1 MLLRLD
7 QVSLS
12 FGSRPLLDHI
22 TLQVEEGERVCV
34 VGRNGEGKSSLLR
47 LVAGEIAPDEGSLW
61 INPGARIAYLVQDV
75 TAATN
80 DTVESVVAAAAELAA
95 DHEPW
100 EREQRVRVV
109 MTQLGLDGS
118 ARFADLSGGWR
129 RRVLLARAL
138 VSEPQ
143 VLLLDEPTNHLDIDA
158 IEWLEQVMLEFRGAL
173 LFVSHDRTFINRLA
187 TRVIELDRG
196 ALSSWPGNFDQ
207 YRERK
212 AEQLAVEAQHA
223 ALFDKHLAR
232 EEVWIRKGVEARRTR
247 NEGRVRALE
256 ALRRE
261 RRARR
266 ERPGQ
271 AALALQEFNES
282 GRKVFE
288 AEDASFAFGERTI
301 IRGLTVTIGRG
312 DRIGIIGPNG
322 AGKSTLLRLLLGE
335 LTPSSGRVEIG
346 TKLQVAY
353 YDQQR
358 AQLKLDKSVMENVSE
373 RSDQVIVNG
382 QARHVSGYLR
392 DFLFRPEQLRTP
404 ASALSGGERNRLL
417 LARLFASPAN
427 VLVLDEP
434 TNDLDIE
441 TLELLEELVCDFAG
455 TLLLVSHDRAF
466 LDRVVTSLLVVSG
479 DGSVSE
485 FVGGYSDWLVDRNRR
500 LAQAAPAVAP
510 ASPSAVRSAPKA
522 AVARRAERLSY
533 KEQRELN
540 ALPADIAVLEAEQTR
555 CADEVNDPK
564 FYQRP
569 RTETAAAL
577 ETLRQVG
584 EAIERAYARWA
595 ELEAKASLA
604 GSSE

>member
-22 TLQVEEGERVCV
+22 TLQVDEGERVCV

-47 LVAGEIAPDEGSLW
+47 LVAGEIAPDEGSVW
-61 INPGARIAYLVQDV
+61 TNPGARVAYLVQDV
-75 TAATN
+75 TAASD
-80 DTVESVVAAAAELAA
+80 DTVESVVAAELAA
-95 DHEPW
+95 DQEPW

-109 MTQLGLDGS
+109 MTQLGLDGE
-118 ARFADLSGGWR
+118 ARFAALSGGWR

-173 LFVSHDRTFINRLA
+173 LFVSHDRAFINRLA

-232 EEVWIRKGVEARRTR
+232 EEVWIRRGVEARRTR

-256 ALRRE
+256 ALRKE

-288 AEDASFAFGERTI
+288 AEDASVAFGERTV
-301 IRGLTVTIGRG
+301 IRGLSVTIGRG
-312 DRIGIIGPNG
+312 DRIGIVGPNG

-335 LTPSSGRVEIG
+335 LPPTSGRIEIG

-358 AQLKLDKSVMENVSE
+358 AQLQLDKSVMENVSE

-382 QARHVSGYLR
+382 QSRHVSGYLR

-427 VLVLDEP
+427 LLVLDEP

-441 TLELLEELVCDFAG
+441 TLELLEELVCDFSG

-500 LAQAAPAVAP
+500 LAQAAPAAGA
-510 ASPSAVRSAPKA
+510 ASASEARAPKPPPT
-522 AVARRAERLSY
+522 RRLERLSY
-533 KEQRELN
+533 KEQRELDG
-540 ALPADIAVLEAEQTR
+540 LPAEIAALETEQTR
-555 CADEVNDPK
+555 CADAVNDPK

-569 RTETAAAL
+569 RAETAAAL
-577 ETLRQVG
+577 ETLRQLG
-584 EAIERAYARWA
+584 ERIERAYARWA
-595 ELEAKASLA
+595 ELEGKTSLA

>member
-1 MLLRLD
+1 
-7 QVSLS
+7 
-12 FGSRPLLDHI
+12 
-22 TLQVEEGERVCV
+22 
-34 VGRNGEGKSSLLR
+34 
-47 LVAGEIAPDEGSLW
+47 
-61 INPGARIAYLVQDV
+61 
-75 TAATN
+75 
-80 DTVESVVAAAAELAA
+80 
-95 DHEPW
+95 
-100 EREQRVRVV
+100 
-109 MTQLGLDGS
+109 
-118 ARFADLSGGWR
+118 
-129 RRVLLARAL
+129 
-138 VSEPQ
+138 
-143 VLLLDEPTNHLDIDA
+143 
-158 IEWLEQVMLEFRGAL
+158 
-173 LFVSHDRTFINRLA
+173 
-187 TRVIELDRG
+187 
-196 ALSSWPGNFDQ
+196 
-207 YRERK
+207 
-212 AEQLAVEAQHA
+212 
-223 ALFDKHLAR
+223 LFDKHLAR